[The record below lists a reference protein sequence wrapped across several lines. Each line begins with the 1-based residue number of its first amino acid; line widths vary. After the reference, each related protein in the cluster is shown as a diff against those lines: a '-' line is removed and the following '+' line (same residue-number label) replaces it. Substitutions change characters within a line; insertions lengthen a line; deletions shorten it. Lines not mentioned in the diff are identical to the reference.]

1 MKRGIFLFLF
11 LLSINWLFGQEINVV
26 HRGAVG
32 DGVKDNGKLFQQIID
47 ELSLK
52 GGGRIIVPAG
62 QFLISPIQLKSK
74 VELHL
79 QKGARLL
86 GSIDR
91 DDYGIPPL
99 SLIKVLD
106 ADHVKITGS
115 GVIDG
120 RGRELMKEIFKKLE
134 AGLLQ
139 DSDWKV
145 KRPTESN
152 RAHVV
157 YMKNSEHVEVRG
169 VEFRDASTWVLKII
183 NSDQLVFDQ
192 IRVESTAYWN
202 NDGID
207 LDNCKNVRVTN
218 SYFNTAD
225 DAICLKSESRDGFCD
240 SIWIENCTLRSSASA
255 FKMGTAS
262 YGGFKNITVKNIRVF
277 DTYRSA
283 IALEAVDGGF
293 IENIDISGV
302 KAVNTGNAIFIKL
315 GKRNKDDVYSRVENI
330 RIRDVYVEIPAGK
343 PDAGY
348 EMEGPVLKYPPGF
361 VQQTGKIVSVSPW
374 NHSTKETSVQ
384 LYPHNVFPASISG
397 LPGHYIKNVILENI
411 EMVYQGGGD
420 RRKAFMPIDSLH
432 IITEAA
438 DSYPEFSMFG
448 ELPVWGL
455 FLRHAEGVALQ
466 NVRLK
471 ILHPDY
477 RPAVALD
484 DVRKVDARG
493 LLIEGSSSKPD
504 VHVIRS
510 SGVLRN

>member
-1 MKRGIFLFLF
+1 MKRVLHLFFYSFAFYCL
-11 LLSINWLFGQEINVV
+11 NAQEMNVLQQ
-26 HRGAVG
+26 GAVG
-32 DGVKDNGKLFQQIID
+32 DGIKNNGRIFQDIID
-47 ELSLK
+47 RLSNA
-52 GGGRIIVPAG
+52 GGGKIIVPAG
-62 QFLISPIQLKSK
+62 QFLISPIELKSN

-79 QKGARLL
+79 QEGAKLV

-91 DDYGIPPL
+91 DDYGMPPL
-99 SLIKVLD
+99 SLIKVLN
-106 ADHVKITGS
+106 ANHVKITGK

-120 RGRELMKEIFKKLE
+120 RGRELMKEIIKKLE

-139 DSDWKV
+139 DSDWRI
-145 KRPTESN
+145 KRPTENN
-152 RAHVV
+152 RAHVL
-157 YMKNSEHVEVRG
+157 YMKNSENVEVRG
-169 VEFRDASTWVLKII
+169 IEFRDASTWVLKIV
-183 NSDQLVFDQ
+183 NSNHLVFDR

-218 SYFNTAD
+218 SYFNAAD
-225 DAICLKSESRDGFCD
+225 DAICLKSESRNGFCD

-262 YGGFKNITVKNIRVF
+262 YGGFKNITVKNIKVF

-283 IALEAVDGGF
+283 IALEAVDGGV

-302 KAVNTGNAIFIKL
+302 RAINTGNAIFIKL

-330 RIRDVYVEIPAGK
+330 RIRDVYVEIPTGK

-348 EMEGPVLKYPPGF
+348 EMEGPILKYPPGF
-361 VQQTGKIVSVSPW
+361 IHPASKIVSVSPW
-374 NHSTKETSVQ
+374 NHSTKESNVH

-397 LPGHYIKNVILENI
+397 LPGHFVKNIVLENI

-420 RRKAFMPIDSLH
+420 RNKAFMPIDSLH

-438 DSYPEFSMFG
+438 ASYPEFSMFG

-455 FLRHAEGVALQ
+455 YVRHAEGVTLK

-471 ILHPDY
+471 LLHPDY
-477 RPAVALD
+477 RPAVAID
-484 DVRKVDARG
+484 DARQVDARG
-493 LLIEGSSSKPD
+493 LIIEGSNTKPD
-504 VHVIRS
+504 IHVVRS
-510 SGVLRN
+510 EGVLKN